1 MNSFVGFSQYFFC
14 AQTWL
19 GKLAAIEYV
28 GQNRNFCGTVNVLQN
43 AISFFLKEVQILIH
57 ECKEMLERIAFYLL
71 NRYGTVCTEGLCL
84 TQDYLKPSSF
94 ETLRTHV
101 YSKRFKIS

>member
-1 MNSFVGFSQYFFC
+1 MGSNEFFCWIFTVLFC

-57 ECKEMLERIAFYLL
+57 ECKEILERIAFYLL

-84 TQDYLKPSSF
+84 TQDCGEL
-94 ETLRTHV
+94 
-101 YSKRFKIS
+101 FKTEFF